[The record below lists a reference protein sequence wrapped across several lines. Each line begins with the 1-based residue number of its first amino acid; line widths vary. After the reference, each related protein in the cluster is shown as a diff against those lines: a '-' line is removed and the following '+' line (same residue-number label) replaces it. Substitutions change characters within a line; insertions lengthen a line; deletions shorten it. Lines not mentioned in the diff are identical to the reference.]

1 MASDALYPV
10 PDLAPGEMHRAEQ
23 TIKRSRFI
31 CSIAHTESPEEAK
44 AFIERVKAEFADAR
58 HNCWAYCAGA
68 PGSTAQVGASDDGE
82 PHGTAGR
89 PMLTVLLHCGTGEL
103 TAVVTRYFGGILL
116 GTGGLV
122 RAYQGTLKLALDT
135 LPTAER
141 LIAARMKVT
150 LEHRFV
156 TQFLRMLPEHRATV
170 TASDFGMDAEYE
182 LRLPESEIEPFG
194 KELTELTAGS
204 VLIEVPED

>member
-1 MASDALYPV
+1 MAGSEALYPV
-10 PDLAPGEMHRAEQ
+10 PALAPGAMHRAEQ

-31 CSIAHTESPEEAK
+31 CSIAHTETPEEAK
-44 AFIERVKAEFADAR
+44 AFIERVKTEFADAR

-122 RAYQGTLKLALDT
+122 RAYQGTLKLALET
-135 LPTAER
+135 QLLRLLP
-141 LIAARMKVT
+141 
-150 LEHRFV
+150 
-156 TQFLRMLPEHRATV
+156 QYRATPV
-170 TASDFGMDAEYE
+170 ESEFGMDAEYL
-182 LRLPESEIEPFG
+182 LRLPAAAIEPLSR
-194 KELTELTAGS
+194 ELTELTAGS
-204 VLIEVPED
+204 VLIEVPEEPAA